1 MVGTFFTL
9 YKGYTWLGKYRLD
22 LNPLTF
28 TQLILAQPTELW
40 SLSSRATYRVDFIA
54 KVNAEFFFKSYRL
67 VGSSAKMFETK
78 DLRF

>member
-22 LNPLTF
+22 LNPLTI

-40 SLSSRATYRVDFIA
+40 SLSSRATNRVDFIA
-54 KVNAEFFFKSYRL
+54 KVNADFFSSLIDWL
-67 VGSSAKMFETK
+67 VRQQKCSK
-78 DLRF
+78 LQN